1 MATKFLIQQFFIR
14 VSRDS
19 SAGSNNEFTT
29 DYWQSLLER
38 ICLLCAVLLILV
50 WPLPGTIA
58 ARNIALVIGCLSSL
72 VWMFRSKPIFALET
86 ILPILCL
93 LAVPIWLWIH
103 YFVWPTDTAAQLYE
117 LKGTWLRVILGVI
130 MASGLGLMISNR
142 PNLIYWIW
150 FAMVALA
157 LVSLVNYLREA
168 WILQQ
173 WVIDNYHFP
182 FKGKFA
188 LVNFLMYPCLLA
200 YAILHINFIHG
211 TDVPQKIGNKTLMGF
226 VLFVILICWLN
237 LLNAQALNGILIVGL
252 AGFFLL
258 ILFIESTLLD
268 LKEIN
273 SRKIFSILSLALL
286 LYICL
291 SVFWQIDQNNHKK
304 LDTLFEDIQISMQ
317 LDKYAAW
324 QEDSRNEQA
333 TRPINSEGREVFH
346 STYSRTAWFVKG
358 VDLLQENPLG
368 SGFSHLAFR
377 HYILQEN
384 PYSRIIMT
392 HSGWLD
398 YALGLGLPGLVL
410 TWLAML
416 LVVKR
421 AYRLTQNTKD
431 TPPLNAHLALWII
444 SVIWLLWWPAEL
456 SEREFI
462 EQLFFIVALF
472 ATAILEPKVI
482 NSISSR

>member
-1 MATKFLIQQFFIR
+1 MATKFLIQQLFIR
-14 VSRDS
+14 VLRDS

-103 YFVWPTDTAAQLYE
+103 YFVWPTDTAAQFYE

-130 MASGLGLMISNR
+130 MASGLGLMISIR

-157 LVSLVNYLREA
+157 LVSLVNFLQEV

-173 WVIDNYHFP
+173 WLIPNYHFP

-188 LVNFLMYPCLLA
+188 LVNFLTYPCLFA
-200 YAILHINFIHG
+200 YAILYVNFIHG
-211 TDVPQKIGNKTLMGF
+211 TDVPQKISNNTLMGF
-226 VLFVILICWLN
+226 ALFVILICWLN
-237 LLNAQALNGILIVGL
+237 LLNAQALNGILIAGL
-252 AGFFLL
+252 AGFILL
-258 ILFIESTLLD
+258 ILFIKSTALD

-291 SVFWQIDQNNHKK
+291 SVFWQIDKKNHKK
-304 LDTLFEDIQISMQ
+304 LDTLLDDIQISMQ
-317 LDKYAAW
+317 IDKYSAW
-324 QEDSRNEQA
+324 QEDSRYEQN
-333 TRPINSEGREVFH
+333 TRPINSEGRVVVH
-346 STYSRTAWFVKG
+346 STYSRAAWFVKG
-358 VDLLQENPLG
+358 LDLLQDNLLG
-368 SGFSHLAFR
+368 TGFSHLAFR
-377 HYILQEN
+377 YYMIQEN
-384 PYSRIIMT
+384 PYSRVIMT

-398 YALGLGLPGLVL
+398 YALGLGLPGLTL
-410 TWLAML
+410 TWLAMF
-416 LVVKR
+416 LVMR
-421 AYRLTQNTKD
+421 QAYSLTKD
-431 TPPLNAHLALWII
+431 ITERNPLAAYLALWTI
-444 SVIWLLWWPAEL
+444 SGLWLLWWPSEL

-462 EQLFFIVALF
+462 EQLFFMVALF
-472 ATAILEPKVI
+472 ATATVQYRFI
-482 NSISSR
+482 NSIPSK

>member
-1 MATKFLIQQFFIR
+1 MATKFLIQQFFIK
-14 VSRDS
+14 VLRDS

-103 YFVWPTDTAAQLYE
+103 YFVWPTDTAAQFYE

-130 MASGLGLMISNR
+130 MASGLGLMISIR

-188 LVNFLMYPCLLA
+188 LVNFLMYPCLLS
-200 YAILHINFIHG
+200 YAILQYSTQNRINA
-211 TDVPQKIGNKTLMGF
+211 QQNWGNNIIAGF
-226 VLFVILICWLN
+226 ALSIIVVCWLN
-237 LLNAQALNGILIVGL
+237 FINAQALNGILIAALMGIFLLGILIKSSLYTSTKLVIRNIAL
-252 AGFFLL
+252 LIFFL
-258 ILFIESTLLD
+258 FLLM
-268 LKEIN
+268 
-273 SRKIFSILSLALL
+273 SSIFTFW
-286 LYICL
+286 YIDKKHH
-291 SVFWQIDQNNHKK
+291 QK
-304 LDTLFEDIQISMQ
+304 LDNLVENIQISMQ
-317 LDKYAAW
+317 IDKHFAW
-324 QEDSRNEQA
+324 QEDSRTEQVN
-333 TRPINSEGREVFH
+333 RPSNSDGREINH
-346 STYSRTAWFVKG
+346 SSYSRVAWFAKG

-368 SGFSHLAFR
+368 AGFSHLAFR
-377 HYILQEN
+377 YYMVQEN
-384 PYSRIIMT
+384 PYSRVIMT

-398 YALGLGLPGLVL
+398 YALGLGLPGLLL
-410 TWLAML
+410 TWLAM
-416 LVVKR
+416 VFVIR
-421 AYRLTQNTKD
+421 QAYISIKSTEKNIQLT
-431 TPPLNAHLALWII
+431 AYLAIWLIGG
-444 SVIWLLWWPAEL
+444 IWLLWWPAEL

-462 EQLFFIVALF
+462 EQLFFIIAMLGMAQVCPRF
-472 ATAILEPKVI
+472 K
-482 NSISSR
+482 R

>member
-1 MATKFLIQQFFIR
+1 MATKFLIQQFFIK
-14 VSRDS
+14 VLRDS

-130 MASGLGLMISNR
+130 MAGGLGLMIAIR

-188 LVNFLMYPCLLA
+188 LVNFLMYPCLLS
-200 YAILHINFIHG
+200 YAILQYSTQNRINA
-211 TDVPQKIGNKTLMGF
+211 QQNWGNNIIAGF
-226 VLFVILICWLN
+226 ALSIIVVCWLN
-237 LLNAQALNGILIVGL
+237 FINAQALNGILIAALMGIFL
-252 AGFFLL
+252 LGILIKSSLYTSTKLDIRNIALLIFFL
-258 ILFIESTLLD
+258 FLLM
-268 LKEIN
+268 
-273 SRKIFSILSLALL
+273 SSIFTFW
-286 LYICL
+286 YIDKKHH
-291 SVFWQIDQNNHKK
+291 QK
-304 LDTLFEDIQISMQ
+304 LDNLVENIQISMQ
-317 LDKYAAW
+317 IDKHFAW
-324 QEDSRNEQA
+324 QEDSRTEQVN
-333 TRPINSEGREVFH
+333 RPSNSDGREINH
-346 STYSRTAWFVKG
+346 SSYSRVAWFAKG

-368 SGFSHLAFR
+368 AGFSHLAFR
-377 HYILQEN
+377 YYMVQEN
-384 PYSRIIMT
+384 PYSRVIMT

-398 YALGLGLPGLVL
+398 YALGLGLPGLLL
-410 TWLAML
+410 TWLAMV
-416 LVVKR
+416 LVIR
-421 AYRLTQNTKD
+421 QAYNSIKSTEKNIQLTAYL
-431 TPPLNAHLALWII
+431 PIWLIGG
-444 SVIWLLWWPAEL
+444 IWLLWWPAEL

-462 EQLFFIVALF
+462 EQLFFIAALF
-472 ATAILEPKVI
+472 AMATGCQRFK
-482 NSISSR
+482 N

>member
-1 MATKFLIQQFFIR
+1 MVTKFLIQQFFIR
-14 VSRDS
+14 VLRDS

-72 VWMFRSKPIFALET
+72 VWMFRSKPIFSLET

-130 MASGLGLMISNR
+130 MASGLGLMISIR
-142 PNLIYWIW
+142 PNLIYWVW
-150 FAMVALA
+150 FAMAVLA

-173 WVIDNYHFP
+173 WVINNYHFP

-188 LVNFLMYPCLLA
+188 LVNFLMYPCLLS
-200 YAILHINFIHG
+200 YAILQYSIENRINA
-211 TDVPQKIGNKTLMGF
+211 QQNCGNNIIAGF
-226 VLFVILICWLN
+226 ALSIIVVCWLN
-237 LLNAQALNGILIVGL
+237 FINAQALNGILIAALMGI
-252 AGFFLL
+252 FLL
-258 ILFIESTLLD
+258 GILIKSSLYTSTNLDTRNIVFLTIFLYLLM
-268 LKEIN
+268 
-273 SRKIFSILSLALL
+273 SSIFT
-286 LYICL
+286 
-291 SVFWQIDQNNHKK
+291 FWHIDKKHHQK
-304 LDTLFEDIQISMQ
+304 LDNLFEDIQISMQ
-317 LDKYAAW
+317 IDKHSAW
-324 QEDSRNEQA
+324 QEDSRTEQV
-333 TRPINSEGREVFH
+333 TRPSNSDGREINH
-346 STYSRTAWFVKG
+346 STYSRVAWFVKG
-358 VDLLQENPLG
+358 LNLLQENPLG
-368 SGFSHLAFR
+368 AGFSHLAFR
-377 HYILQEN
+377 YYMIQEN
-384 PYSRIIMT
+384 PYTRVIMT

-398 YALGLGLPGLVL
+398 YALGLGLPGLLL
-410 TWLAML
+410 TWLAMV
-416 LVVKR
+416 LVLR
-421 AYRLTQNTKD
+421 QAYNSIKSTEKNIQLI
-431 TPPLNAHLALWII
+431 AYLA
-444 SVIWLLWWPAEL
+444 IWLISGIWSLWWPAEL

-472 ATAILEPKVI
+472 AMAIVCPRFK
-482 NSISSR
+482 S

>member
-1 MATKFLIQQFFIR
+1 MGIMK
-14 VSRDS
+14 DS
-19 SAGSNNEFTT
+19 SSASNKEFTT
-29 DYWQSLLER
+29 DYWSRFLEWT
-38 ICLLCAVLLILV
+38 CLLCAVLLILV

-72 VWMFRSKPIFALET
+72 VWMFRSKPIFSLET

-130 MASGLGLMISNR
+130 MASGLGLMISIR

-150 FAMVALA
+150 FAMITLA

-173 WVIDNYHFP
+173 WVINNYHFP

-188 LVNFLMYPCLLA
+188 LVNFLTYPCLFA
-200 YAILHINFIHG
+200 YAILYMNFIHG
-211 TDVPQKIGNKTLMGF
+211 TDVPQKISNNTLMGF
-226 VLFVILICWLN
+226 ALFVVLICWLN
-237 LLNAQALNGILIVGL
+237 LLNAQALNGILIAGL
-252 AGFFLL
+252 AGFILL
-258 ILFIESTLLD
+258 ILFIKSTLLD
-268 LKEIN
+268 LKQIN
-273 SRKIFSILSLALL
+273 SRKIFLVLSLALL

-291 SVFWQIDQNNHKK
+291 SVFWQIDKNNHKK
-304 LDTLFEDIQISMQ
+304 LDTLLEDIQTSMQ
-317 LDKYAAW
+317 IDRYSAW

-333 TRPINSEGREVFH
+333 TMPINSDGREVNH

-368 SGFSHLAFR
+368 CGFSHLAFR

-384 PYSRIIMT
+384 QYSRVTMT

-398 YALGLGLPGLVL
+398 YALGLGLPGPVL
-410 TWLAML
+410 TWLAMFLVLRRAYL
-416 LVVKR
+416 LV
-421 AYRLTQNTKD
+421 KD
-431 TPPLNAHLALWII
+431 TTEKSPLMAYLALWAI
-444 SVIWLLWWPAEL
+444 SGLWLLWWPSEL

-472 ATAILEPKVI
+472 ASAILQPKFI

>member
-1 MATKFLIQQFFIR
+1 MATKFLIQQFFIK
-14 VSRDS
+14 VLRDS

-130 MASGLGLMISNR
+130 MAGGLGLMIAIR

-188 LVNFLMYPCLLA
+188 LVNFLMYPCLLS
-200 YAILHINFIHG
+200 YAILQYSTQNRINA
-211 TDVPQKIGNKTLMGF
+211 QQNWGNNIIAGF
-226 VLFVILICWLN
+226 ALSIIVVCWLN
-237 LLNAQALNGILIVGL
+237 FINAQALNGILIAALMGIFL
-252 AGFFLL
+252 LGILIKSSLYTSTKLDIRNIALLIFFLFLL
-258 ILFIESTLLD
+258 IS
-268 LKEIN
+268 
-273 SRKIFSILSLALL
+273 
-286 LYICL
+286 
-291 SVFWQIDQNNHKK
+291 
-304 LDTLFEDIQISMQ
+304 
-317 LDKYAAW
+317 
-324 QEDSRNEQA
+324 
-333 TRPINSEGREVFH
+333 
-346 STYSRTAWFVKG
+346 
-358 VDLLQENPLG
+358 
-368 SGFSHLAFR
+368 
-377 HYILQEN
+377 
-384 PYSRIIMT
+384 
-392 HSGWLD
+392 
-398 YALGLGLPGLVL
+398 
-410 TWLAML
+410 
-416 LVVKR
+416 
-421 AYRLTQNTKD
+421 
-431 TPPLNAHLALWII
+431 
-444 SVIWLLWWPAEL
+444 
-456 SEREFI
+456 
-462 EQLFFIVALF
+462 
-472 ATAILEPKVI
+472 
-482 NSISSR
+482 